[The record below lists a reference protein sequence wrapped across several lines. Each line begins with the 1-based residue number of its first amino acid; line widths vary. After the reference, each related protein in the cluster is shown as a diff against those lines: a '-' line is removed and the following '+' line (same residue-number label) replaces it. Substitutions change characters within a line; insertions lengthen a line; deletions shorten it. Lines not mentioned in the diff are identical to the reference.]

1 MNVII
6 QRFIISLPQKEFQ
19 DQIRMW
25 EIQGKNRLTLL
36 DKGDDVIVR
45 KRKEE
50 KKGKSLHIKL
60 NEP

>member
-1 MNVII
+1 
-6 QRFIISLPQKEFQ
+6 
-19 DQIRMW
+19 MW